1 MKNSYFL
8 KKKISA
14 TVKSLVLSLVKTLIS
29 FYKFTFAKRTILF
42 VTNNKI
48 RTFTLGPI
56 TQICALLFLVWVG
69 NIFAQTMRYDKV
81 IESKAEEI
89 SKLRSAN
96 KYFEDEFEEVNEKL
110 KKINEYLASI
120 IGNAQAVKGEESQFK
135 QPKNFKEEDLSR
147 RDKHT
152 LNQIK
157 DVENQLSNI
166 QSITQTRI
174 KRIENAM
181 AVTGLNIKK
190 IPPKAL
196 QKKSGEVKEIS
207 LNGKKG
213 IIDRQGGPL
222 DLDSH
227 SMDSMIVSN
236 ASEESLEEHL
246 ENIKFSSELDYL
258 MMLEKI
264 ANVMPFAKP
273 MKNYYISS
281 GFGTRADPITR
292 RMASHQGLDFV
303 GVANEKIISPSKGK
317 VILAGQFS
325 GYGNAIVIDHGFG
338 VTTRYGH
345 LSAVKVVEG
354 QMVKQGDV
362 IALQGSTGRSTGAH
376 LHYEVR
382 YKNIPLNPRR
392 FLEAGESLFND
403 DKSPKY
409 ANS

>member
-1 MKNSYFL
+1 
-8 KKKISA
+8 
-14 TVKSLVLSLVKTLIS
+14 
-29 FYKFTFAKRTILF
+29 
-42 VTNNKI
+42 
-48 RTFTLGPI
+48 
-56 TQICALLFLVWVG
+56 
-69 NIFAQTMRYDKV
+69 MRYDEV
-81 IESKAEEI
+81 IKEKTNEI
-89 SKLRSAN
+89 SKLKSAN
-96 KYFEDEFEEVNEKL
+96 NYFEDEFEEVNEKL
-110 KKINEYLASI
+110 KKINEYLTSI
-120 IGNAQAVKGEESQFK
+120 TGNTQSVKGEESQFK
-135 QPKNFKEEDLSR
+135 KPKNFKEEDLSR

-157 DVENQLSNI
+157 NVESQLSNI

-196 QKKSGEVKEIS
+196 QKKSGDVKEIS

-213 IIDRQGGPL
+213 IIDKQGGPL
-222 DLDSH
+222 DSDSH

-281 GFGTRADPITR
+281 GFGTRADPITG
-292 RMASHQGLDFV
+292 RMALHHGLDFV
-303 GVANEKIISPSKGK
+303 GVNNEKIISPSKGK
-317 VILAGQFS
+317 VILAGKYS

-354 QMVKQGDV
+354 QMVKQGDI

-382 YKNIPLNPRR
+382 YRNIPLNPRR
-392 FLEAGESLFND
+392 FLEAGEFLFND